1 MSSLQVSF
9 SLTIE
14 RGYGWQNDSW
24 MSHITLK
31 GLMGYI
37 DDKTAN
43 NVAYNNTATGL
54 GTGDVQSAIDVLASK
69 AGGNTGVTPFFQL
82 GISGSVGGG
91 QYLRNGVGIP
101 SNQTGQLIPGLN
113 KIVKISVSL
122 SQSDNN
128 VKAFK
133 VQYRTSVNSWADVTG
148 ATISVPGDTASYK
161 ATVTGLSI
169 NLTTDAELAVVC
181 TSGNPQNPVV
191 SIFITPQ

>member
-1 MSSLQVSF
+1 MNYPYVSSTEVASSVPYDNSVS
-9 SLTIE
+9 
-14 RGYGWQNDSW
+14 
-24 MSHITLK
+24 
-31 GLMGYI
+31 
-37 DDKTAN
+37 
-43 NVAYNNTATGL
+43 GL

-69 AGGNTGVTPFFQL
+69 AGSNTGVTPFFQL

-148 ATISVPGDTASYK
+148 ATISVPGDSASYK